1 MADKLDRTF
10 TYASKLKLD
19 DLPAGPD
26 VPDDRTGLVYV
37 HDRVLKL
44 AVEVALTAGRPLL
57 LRGKPGTGKSSL
69 AAYIARN
76 LGWCYYEHVVT
87 AATEARDLLW
97 RLDAVR
103 RLADA
108 QIPRTDGTTLG
119 QHEYIEPGVLW
130 WALNPD
136 SAVLRGADDR
146 SKIERQAVDPFAC
159 VNRGRDPDRAVVLI
173 DEIDKADPDVPN
185 GLLVPLGS
193 LEFHVSP
200 IQKTIGV
207 DDKPSAKDP
216 WPLTKALVIIT
227 TNEERDLPDAF
238 LRRCVVH
245 EIREPTDEQLI
256 RIAQAH
262 FGRGSKAKD
271 TPLFKKIAAKVV
283 DLRKEASR
291 KGVKP
296 PSTAEYLDA
305 IRAVRSL
312 GLTIDSPEWEHVERL
327 VLGKHRTLSD
337 AES

>member
-1 MADKLDRTF
+1 MADKLDQTF
-10 TYASKLKLD
+10 TYASKLELHD
-19 DLPAGPD
+19 IPDGPD
-26 VPDDRTGLVYV
+26 APDDRTGLVYV
-37 HDRVLKL
+37 HDRALKL

-76 LGWCYYEHVVT
+76 LNWRYYEHVVT

-97 RLDAVR
+97 GLDAVG

-108 QIPRTDGTTLG
+108 QIPRTDGTALG

-130 WALNPD
+130 WALDPD
-136 SAVLRGADDR
+136 SAILRGTDDR
-146 SKIERQAVDPFAC
+146 SKIERQALDPFAS
-159 VNRGRDPDRAVVLI
+159 VNRRRDPDRAVVLI

-193 LEFHVSP
+193 LEFHVTP
-200 IQKTIGV
+200 IQKTVGI
-207 DDKPSAKDP
+207 DHKPPARDP

-245 EIREPTDEQLI
+245 EIQEPTDEQLI
-256 RIAQAH
+256 KIAQAH
-262 FGRGSKAKD
+262 FRHVDKPQDA
-271 TPLFKKIAAKVV
+271 PLFKEIAGKLVE
-283 DLRKEASR
+283 LRKEASR

-305 IRAVRSL
+305 IRAVRGL
-312 GLTIDSPEWEHVERL
+312 GLTIDSPEWKHVERL
-327 VLGKHRTLSD
+327 VLRKHRTLSD